1 MEVITEREGEGI
13 GESYATMQL
22 DISPSREEAKE
33 KGTEAIIAMA
43 TLRCVFSV

>member
-1 MEVITEREGEGI
+1 MEVITEREEEGI

-22 DISPSREEAKE
+22 DISSSREEAKE

-43 TLRCVFSV
+43 TLR